1 MDTSSLHS
9 AASTIRTETQES
21 ANTAERVG
29 SCLDSIVT
37 AIDELSTTYANSTQA
52 GLMTSATYNTLST
65 QVTRIDEINERLTH
79 LSDRYFATANCES
92 IDELNNRLN
101 AIKESNNQGLYVIP
115 VFGIPLLATIACN
128 KEDQSVWVQ
137 TLSGCVLL
145 TDDAQKIKDAGSYL
159 SYVQLVR
166 YYNKNGGKSGWAAWE
181 KGVPT
186 PQTTP
191 DGNSKQYIYSDSTTK
206 NHSVLCGD
214 FKAFQNSGQC
224 LLRFAIWGG
233 DTSTSGKYITREIPV
248 ANTSSNGLF
257 DKESLKRLRN
267 TTLTESADTT
277 TTEVKITYPD
287 YANGATKT
295 LTLTTATSAKAG
307 ILTTATYNTI
317 MTSVQRLDDYR
328 EQIKAL
334 EARVAALE
342 AKA

>member
-101 AIKESNNQGLYVIP
+101 AIKENNNQGLYVIP

-166 YYNKNGGKSGWAAWE
+166 YYNKNGGKSGWSAWE
-181 KGVPT
+181 KVVPT
-186 PQTTP
+186 AQTTP

-214 FKAFQNSGQC
+214 FKVFQNSGQC

-257 DKESLKRLRN
+257 DKEYLKRLRN
-267 TTLTESADTT
+267 ATLTESADTS
-277 TTEVKITYPD
+277 TTEVKITYPN
-287 YANGATKT
+287 YADGSTKT
-295 LTLTTATSAKAG
+295 LTLTSATSAKAG
-307 ILTTATYNTI
+307 ILTTSTYNTI

-328 EQIKAL
+328 DQIKTL
-334 EARVAALE
+334 EDRVAALE